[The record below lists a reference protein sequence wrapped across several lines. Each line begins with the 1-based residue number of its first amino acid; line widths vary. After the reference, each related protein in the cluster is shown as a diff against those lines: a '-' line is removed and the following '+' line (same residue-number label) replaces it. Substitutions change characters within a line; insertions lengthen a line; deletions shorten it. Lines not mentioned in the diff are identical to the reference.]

1 MAQVTRYKA
10 TIVNFDKVSGWND
23 GPQKSTTTTVTQDSG
38 YNTITSAISSALAN
52 VATGESLCVIVT
64 AETAET

>member
-1 MAQVTRYKA
+1 MANVTRYKA

-23 GPQKSTTTTVTQDSG
+23 GPQKPTTTTVSQDGG
-38 YNTITSAISSALAN
+38 YADITSAVSSALAN

-64 AETAET
+64 AETVET